1 MQRKSI
7 ISYSYVILALLL
19 VVTGLSL
26 WFNLRLASEHY
37 EELAAQMGRSILRS
51 IIATRRWNAEH
62 GGFYLPVSDAIR
74 PNPYLKDPLRDIET
88 TGGLKLTKIN
98 PAYMTRLLGE
108 ELRKIQ
114 DVTVHITGNEPMNPA
129 NRPDDWEES
138 ALHRFEEGK
147 AEIWSVEKDHYGKIF
162 RLMAPLKSDAACFR
176 CHEITDHRRPGS
188 ILGGISVSFPYTP
201 YGRTL
206 AVART
211 QIILIHSLFFIL
223 TTAVLVFFS
232 RVNGELKREIVERT
246 RAEEEA
252 RRANAELEQRVAE
265 RTAEL
270 EAVNRELESFNYSVS
285 HDLRNPLT
293 SIDGFGRI
301 LLEDYGPRLDDKGRG
316 YMERILMAGKRM
328 NRLIESM
335 LSLARLGREE
345 IRREP
350 VDLSDMVSKVF
361 EEFRFRYPE
370 RNVVAT
376 IAEGV
381 MVNGD
386 RRLMRV
392 VVENL
397 MGNAWKYTGGK
408 ESASIEFGTCELRG
422 EKVHYIRDNGA
433 GFDMAR
439 AHRLFTPFERL
450 HSTNEF
456 EGNGIGLATVRR
468 IIERHGGRIWA
479 EAKTGEGA
487 TFYFILP

>member
-1 MQRKSI
+1 
-7 ISYSYVILALLL
+7 
-19 VVTGLSL
+19 
-26 WFNLRLASEHY
+26 
-37 EELAAQMGRSILRS
+37 
-51 IIATRRWNAEH
+51 
-62 GGFYLPVSDAIR
+62 
-74 PNPYLKDPLRDIET
+74 
-88 TGGLKLTKIN
+88 
-98 PAYMTRLLGE
+98 
-108 ELRKIQ
+108 
-114 DVTVHITGNEPMNPA
+114 
-129 NRPDDWEES
+129 
-138 ALHRFEEGK
+138 
-147 AEIWSVEKDHYGKIF
+147 
-162 RLMAPLKSDAACFR
+162 MAR
-176 CHEITDHRRPGS
+176 
-188 ILGGISVSFPYTP
+188 V
-201 YGRTL
+201 
-206 AVART
+206 

-223 TTAVLVFFS
+223 TTAVIVFFS
-232 RVNGELKREIVERT
+232 RVNEELKREIVERS

-252 RRANAELEQRVAE
+252 QRANTELEHRVAE

-301 LLEDYGPRLDDKGRG
+301 LLEDYGTFLDDKGRG

-345 IRREP
+345 IRREQ

-361 EEFRFRYPE
+361 EEFRFRFPE
-370 RNVVAT
+370 RNVAAT

-397 MGNAWKYTGGK
+397 VGNAWKYTGGK
-408 ESASIEFGTCELRG
+408 AAASIEFGTCELRG

-487 TFYFILP
+487 TFYFFLP